1 MPELIVKVDDASLL
15 PDLKRAIKL
24 LRGVSSITIKKEK
37 PAVSQASSI
46 VSEEAE
52 PYHRLTREEQIAEVN
67 EMCEEIKLIRA
78 GKLKGQTWEDFKHE
92 LHG

>member
-1 MPELIVKVDDASLL
+1 MTELIVKVDDTSLL

-24 LRGVSSITIKKEK
+24 LRGVASIVVKKEK
-37 PAVSQASSI
+37 TPVSPTPSI
-46 VSEEAE
+46 VSEEAV
-52 PYHRLTREEQIAEVN
+52 PYRRSTREEQIAEVN

-78 GKLKGQTWEDFKHE
+78 GKLEGQTWEDFKHE

>member
-1 MPELIVKVDDASLL
+1 MTELIVKVDDASLL

-24 LRGVSSITIKKEK
+24 LRGVASIVVKKEK
-37 PAVSQASSI
+37 APVSPTPSI
-46 VSEEAE
+46 VSEEAV

-78 GKLKGQTWEDFKHE
+78 GKLEGQTWEDFKHE